1 MKIDL
6 HGVKHCDVGRT
17 LDSFFWQMMQKNC
30 TKVEVITG
38 ISEKMKELVKE
49 TCKDYNFTVLEDPIN
64 IGVLIVNLK

>member
-6 HGVKHCDVGRT
+6 HGVKHCDVQRT
-17 LDSFFWQMMQKNC
+17 LDSFFWQMMQKGY
-30 TKVEVITG
+30 TRVEVITG
-38 ISEKMKELVKE
+38 ISEKMKELVRE